1 MFSPLTHDDPHSLGG
16 HRPLARLGS
25 GGMGTVYLARS
36 GGGRTVAL
44 KTMHARIASDPAFRT
59 RFRLETEAARVIG
72 PVHGARVFEA
82 DPAAETPWLATE
94 YVLGPPLDEAVRLA
108 GPLPETA
115 VRALGALLCAALTQ
129 LHLSG
134 VVHRDLKPSN
144 IMLTADGPKVI
155 DFGIARALGD
165 ERLTRT
171 GAAAGTPAYMSPEQ
185 ATGQEHTSAGDV
197 FALAGVLTWAA
208 SGHGPF
214 GSGLPAD
221 LLYRVRY
228 TTPDLT
234 GVPAALVPVL
244 ARCLSKDPAGRP
256 TTTALADELAPPA
269 GEFADQLP
277 EPLLMEMARRAAAV
291 WAVTPHRLPPPAGH
305 EHEHGHGPALAGTA
319 VDGAGPGMSRRRVLA
334 LGGAGLLGAAGVA
347 AGARYLTGADDD
359 GPEKGAAGQNPSKG
373 PASDQLWQVRAD
385 YGISPR
391 VPPAPLLLEE
401 LVVVAD
407 SASTLQA
414 LDPRT
419 GKARWTDLD
428 TYRFHQVTSDGEQI
442 YAIEFPF
449 EETDPLTIGTV
460 GLGDGKLTT
469 PFARLPDLRGRFFE
483 NQLLCVADGT
493 LYAVG
498 GRGPYSTDGFL
509 KAQTWSL
516 LALDSRTGAT
526 RWSQPLPARPDG
538 SEPLHFLTAQV
549 RGRYLVLVQQSA
561 KGGISL
567 AVRDTRTGRRLW
579 SRPLDGDGP
588 AFTRARFAVD
598 DRHVYTGSG
607 ALLALRLADGAQ
619 AWRYARGSAGA
630 AYGPPAVEG
639 GVVYAV
645 EQDRG
650 VVAVGAGDGKPR
662 WTEKGRADTGTVLDV
677 APAVSGGRVYSASA
691 SGLTVTDAR
700 TSVSSRPY
708 RAAVGRYFPHEGSG
722 TLIAL
727 GDAYAAAYPLG

>member
-1 MFSPLTHDDPHSLGG
+1 MFSPLTHDDPRHLGG

-36 GGGRTVAL
+36 AGGRTVAL

-171 GAAAGTPAYMSPEQ
+171 GAAAGTPAFMSPEQ
-185 ATGQEHTSAGDV
+185 ATGQEHTAAGDV
-197 FALAGVLTWAA
+197 FALAGVLTQAA
-208 SGHGPF
+208 TGHGPF
-214 GSGLPAD
+214 GSGLAAD

-228 TTPDLT
+228 AAPDLT
-234 GVPAALVPVL
+234 GVPAGLLPLL
-244 ARCLSKDPAGRP
+244 ARCLSKDPADRP
-256 TTTALADELAPPA
+256 TTTALAAELAPPT
-269 GEFADQLP
+269 GHFADHLP
-277 EPLLMEMARRAAAV
+277 EALLMEMGRRAAAV
-291 WAVTPHRLPPPAGH
+291 WAVTPHRLPPPAD
-305 EHEHGHGPALAGTA
+305 HGHDPALPGTA
-319 VDGAGPGMSRRRVLA
+319 PDGAKPAVSRRRVLT

-347 AGARYLTGADDD
+347 AGVRYLPGGDDGAD
-359 GPEKGAAGQNPSKG
+359 PKKGATGGKPTEP
-373 PASDQLWQVRAD
+373 PAWDKLWQVKAD

-391 VPPAPLLLEE
+391 VPPAPLLLER
-401 LVVVAD
+401 LVVIAD

-419 GKARWTDLD
+419 GKAQWAESD
-428 TYRFHQVTSDGEQI
+428 TYRFHQVTTDGKQI
-442 YAIEFPF
+442 YAVEYPF

-460 GLGDGKLTT
+460 GPADGKLRT
-469 PFARLPDLRGRFFE
+469 PFARFPDLRGRLFE
-483 NQLLCVADGT
+483 NQLLCVSGDT

-498 GRGPYSTDGFL
+498 GRGPYSTDGFRED
-509 KAQTWSL
+509 QSWSL
-516 LALDSRTGAT
+516 LALDSRTGDT
-526 RWSQPLPARPDG
+526 RWTRPLPARPNG
-538 SEPLHFLTAQV
+538 SQALHFLTAQV
-549 RGRYLVLVQQSA
+549 RGTYLVLVQQSA
-561 KGGISL
+561 KGALSL
-567 AVRDTRTGRRLW
+567 VVRDTRTGRQLW
-579 SRPLDGDGP
+579 TRPLDGDRP
-588 AFTRARFAVD
+588 AFTRARLAVD
-598 DRHVYTGSG
+598 DRHVYTAAAG
-607 ALLALRLADGAQ
+607 LLALRLADGAQ
-619 AWRYARGSAGA
+619 AWRYAQGRAG
-630 AYGPPAVEG
+630 YGPPAVDG

-662 WTEKGRADTGTVLDV
+662 WTEKGRTDTETVLDG
-677 APAVSGGRVYSASA
+677 APAVGTGHVYSAST
-691 SGLTVTDAR
+691 SGLTATDVR
-700 TSVSSRPY
+700 TGASARPY
-708 RAAVGRYFPHEGSG
+708 KAAVGRYFPHKGSG